1 MKLPTPVSNPA
12 RAIALSSAGV
22 ASRDAD
28 AEPASASAPAAIA
41 IRPTDRTGTKNT
53 PVETA
58 ILARHGESELS
69 AAGLVNGDP
78 DKPQGLTEIGREQA
92 RRLGKHL
99 ADEPIDLCITS
110 EFVRVRQTAD
120 LALAGREIP
129 RLVVPELNDVRFG
142 EFEGRLFD
150 EYRAWAADRD
160 PSEAPPGGESRAEV
174 AARYVRGFRR
184 VLERP
189 ERTILVVAH
198 GLPLRYTLLALEDL
212 GPTPI
217 VEQVPPAEP
226 YRLTQAELE
235 RATAR
240 LERWSKAPVWA
251 GLNPNR

>member
-1 MKLPTPVSNPA
+1 M
-12 RAIALSSAGV
+12 
-22 ASRDAD
+22 
-28 AEPASASAPAAIA
+28 
-41 IRPTDRTGTKNT
+41 IRF
-53 PVETA
+53 VETV

-69 AAGLVNGDP
+69 AAGLVSGDP
-78 DKPQGLTEIGREQA
+78 AEPRGLTEIGREQA
-92 RRLGKHL
+92 RRLGERL
-99 ADEPIDLCITS
+99 ADEPIDLCVTS

-142 EFEGRLFD
+142 EFEGRPFED
-150 EYRAWAADRD
+150 YRAWARERD
-160 PSEAPPGGESRAEV
+160 PTEEPPGGESRAEV

-212 GPTPI
+212 DPTPI
-217 VEQVPPAEP
+217 VEQVPLAEP
-226 YRLTQAELE
+226 YRLTRAELE

-240 LERWSKAPVWA
+240 LERWSRSPVWA
-251 GLNPNR
+251 AASLDPGPLG

>member
-1 MKLPTPVSNPA
+1 M
-12 RAIALSSAGV
+12 
-22 ASRDAD
+22 
-28 AEPASASAPAAIA
+28 
-41 IRPTDRTGTKNT
+41 IRL
-53 PVETA
+53 VEA
-58 ILARHGESELS
+58 VILVRHGESELS
-69 AAGLVNGDP
+69 AAGLVSGEP
-78 DKPQGLTEIGREQA
+78 AEPRGLTESGREQA
-92 RRLGKHL
+92 RRLAERL

-120 LALAGREIP
+120 LALAGREVP

-142 EFEGRLFD
+142 EFEGRSFE
-150 EYRAWAADRD
+150 EYRGWARERD

-212 GPTPI
+212 DPTPI
-217 VEQVPPAEP
+217 VEQVPLAEP
-226 YRLTQAELE
+226 YRLTRAELE

-240 LERWSKAPVWA
+240 LERWSRSPVWA
-251 GLNPNR
+251 TSPPV